1 LYCGKEIGAFR
12 LLRDSEFCSNV
23 HRKKYGTR
31 LDRALHEIAEPEP
44 APAGIASFRD
54 DMRIQQG
61 NTLSRFALWQTGSNH
76 TWIGEPWPLT
86 IDTSEAD
93 AEPSPAPAAA
103 PAANAEYPPLS
114 ERWMTAPSPE
124 PVAAFVQATSNLAPA
139 LRVRFA
145 GLEPVAMPAREKYTP
160 AVCANWKAAPA
171 PEPVA
176 AFVQASAVLT
186 PVSTLCAPRIA
197 AGLQPAPIARH
208 AAYRPDA
215 FQAAVPPP
223 APEQAATVVHD
234 TAARSLGQTLRLPQ
248 FAGTFGLAASEDQA
262 FDTALDT
269 TTGTPNLCERWIPG
283 FGPEPVEA
291 WVNLAAAL
299 APVLPIRLPVISTA
313 LINAPAFGLAPVTQ
327 SPAPEPAA
335 AFVAWATALTPAP
348 ATLPM
353 RMMAGMKPEHI
364 QNVTLAVCSQWM
376 PATESVVSGASNVP
390 QPAAL
395 RVERPAAPPQ
405 LPAPQLAAFL
415 EPLPS
420 LDDLMDP
427 PAMCESWMPAPGADP
442 VFSYLQSSSAP
453 AVTPLFAITLPAFD
467 LSLADTHIPSVSRSK
482 TVPTAEA
489 VMAAILPS
497 AAKGPVVPIRAN
509 AAVTMPGLVT
519 IPGERVA
526 VATAAACAPPPVAVE
541 SWLAASLVSVPLAIK
556 HTALTGAELADLP
569 VLHQPAPA
577 LCRAVEGLAPE
588 ALEYFVVPSMAAAL
602 APDTKLHLPPF
613 AMSATRDRAVPIYGA
628 RSLAP
633 AVSQP
638 PAGAVRMT
646 GLQPIGTLTVT
657 APAEA
662 RPCLETA
669 VPSPGLQPVDFHTH
683 RPHTALVTRTEW
695 IRPHPALEAPRF
707 LLRPVL
713 EKFED
718 PAAQQKAPRKESVVE
733 IRNMPSGKRSPALWM
748 AVGRIAAM
756 FIMGVT
762 LWFATA
768 NFLGERRMARE
779 MSSGAALSVAANTN
793 SGDNGAPV
801 AHKATGP
808 MARVRQAIA
817 DRAALRIAE
826 NFRDMENFD
835 GADKTRPEGWNRH
848 RDGYMNTGALALF
861 RPTLKFSDYRMEF
874 FGQIESKSM
883 GWTVR
888 STDVNNYHAMKLTV
902 VEAGMRPFV
911 ALVHYN
917 VVDGKSRHRTQTP
930 LNVMVHNNR
939 PMQLAVD
946 VHGSRI
952 VTSINGEEVDS
963 YIDNTLMAGG
973 VGFFSEAGERARLYW
988 MKVARNDDW
997 LGHVCAM
1004 LTEGVGASSAG
1015 LHRRGI
1021 PGGVPMP
1028 GLPDDGDGLTLSAM
1042 WIALPYLGA
1051 TRKTRFLKTWRSE
1064 PWNT

>member
-1 LYCGKEIGAFR
+1 L
-12 LLRDSEFCSNV
+12 V
-23 HRKKYGTR
+23 
-31 LDRALHEIAEPEP
+31 
-44 APAGIASFRD
+44 
-54 DMRIQQG
+54 
-61 NTLSRFALWQTGSNH
+61 
-76 TWIGEPWPLT
+76 
-86 IDTSEAD
+86 
-93 AEPSPAPAAA
+93 
-103 PAANAEYPPLS
+103 
-114 ERWMTAPSPE
+114 
-124 PVAAFVQATSNLAPA
+124 
-139 LRVRFA
+139 
-145 GLEPVAMPAREKYTP
+145 
-160 AVCANWKAAPA
+160 
-171 PEPVA
+171 
-176 AFVQASAVLT
+176 
-186 PVSTLCAPRIA
+186 
-197 AGLQPAPIARH
+197 
-208 AAYRPDA
+208 
-215 FQAAVPPP
+215 
-223 APEQAATVVHD
+223 
-234 TAARSLGQTLRLPQ
+234 QTLRLPQ
-248 FAGTFGLAASEDQA
+248 FTSDFGLAPFVYEA

-269 TTGTPNLCERWIPG
+269 NTGTPNLCERWIPG
-283 FGPEPVEA
+283 PGPEPAEA
-291 WVNLAAAL
+291 WVNRAAAL
-299 APVLPIRLPVISTA
+299 APVLQIRLPRSSTELMDA
-313 LINAPAFGLAPVTQ
+313 AAFSLAPATS
-327 SPAPEPAA
+327 SPAPEPVA
-335 AFVAWATALTPAP
+335 AFVAWAAALTPAP
-348 ATLPM
+348 ATFPL
-353 RMMAGMKPEHI
+353 RMMAGPEPEHI
-364 QNVTLAVCSQWM
+364 QNATLAVCCRWM
-376 PATESVVSGASNVP
+376 QATESVVSGASADVP
-390 QPAAL
+390 EPAAL
-395 RVERPAAPPQ
+395 RAGRPTEPRI
-405 LPAPQLAAFL
+405 PAPQLAAFL

-427 PAMCESWMPAPGADP
+427 PAMCERWMPAPGADP
-442 VFSYLQSSSAP
+442 VFSYVQSSTVP
-453 AVTPLFAITLPAFD
+453 ALTPQLSVTLPAFA
-467 LSLADTHIPSVSRSK
+467 LSLADTHVPSVSRSK

-497 AAKGPVVPIRAN
+497 AANAPVVPIRSN

-526 VATAAACAPPPVAVE
+526 VATAAACAPPPAAVE
-541 SWLAASLVSVPLAIK
+541 SWLSASLVSVPLSIK
-556 HTALTGAELADLP
+556 HTALTSAELADLP
-569 VLHQPAPA
+569 VLHQPIPA
-577 LCRAVEGLAPE
+577 ICRPVAGLSPD
-588 ALEYFVVPSMAAAL
+588 ALESFLVPAMAAAL
-602 APDTKLHLPPF
+602 APAARLHLPPF
-613 AMSATRDRAVPIYGA
+613 AISATRDRAVPIYGA

-638 PAGAVRMT
+638 PAGEIRMT

-657 APAEA
+657 APEEA
-662 RPCLETA
+662 RTSLAPT
-669 VPSPGLQPVDFHTH
+669 VPSSDLLPMEFHTH
-683 RPHTALVTRTEW
+683 RPPTALVARTEW
-695 IRPHPALEAPRF
+695 IRSQVALEAPRF

-713 EKFED
+713 DKLEEPAVEK
-718 PAAQQKAPRKESVVE
+718 KAPRKERVVE
-733 IRNMPSGKRSPALWM
+733 IRNMPSGKRSSALLM
-748 AVGRIAAM
+748 AVGRVAAM

-793 SGDNGAPV
+793 SGGNGAPV
-801 AHKATGP
+801 PHKATGP

-817 DRAALRIAE
+817 DRAALRIGE

-835 GADKTRPEGWNRH
+835 GAQKARPEGWNRH

-861 RPTLKFSDYRMEF
+861 RPTLKFTDYRMEF

-888 STDVNNYHAMKLTV
+888 SADVNNYHAMKLTV
-902 VEAGMRPFV
+902 VEAGIRPFV

-1004 LTEGVGASSAG
+1004 LAEGVGANSAG
-1015 LHRRGI
+1015 LHRPGI
-1021 PGGVPMP
+1021 PGSVPVP
-1028 GLPDDGDGLTLSAM
+1028 GLPDEGDGLTLSAM